1 MTLYHHRLGEFTVFE
16 NHDKYLD
23 EVITCKNGRRY
34 KIPPLFVLR
43 EDGSGKVEVRRMTDK
58 ELKRFVIM
66 QERRNKA
73 TESSGEAKDDELE
86 LEEEESIV
94 GHFKTKEERLEILRK
109 RYPEMSEEALEGQL
123 EFELQRVVRSYV
135 NSTGVPQIIPG
146 PEPMIESFEVPPGSI
161 YQERANGNVEI
172 SRIEKFSDLQNKEGK
187 EKDGDKMEKEGDVGD

>member
-1 MTLYHHRLGEFTVFE
+1 
-16 NHDKYLD
+16 
-23 EVITCKNGRRY
+23 
-34 KIPPLFVLR
+34 
-43 EDGSGKVEVRRMTDK
+43 MTDK